1 MSKATDILRVRDAHR
16 AAVRRCTAIA
26 DLAATIDAI
35 ADLAATIDAI
45 ADLMD
50 ACVDEEPGRFQCRV
64 CRSAGRSDVYLA
76 VRVHTGDCKL
86 AALERAITGDSS
98 EI

>member
-16 AAVRRCTAIA
+16 AAVRRCA
-26 DLAATIDAI
+26 AI

-86 AALERAITGDSS
+86 AALERAITGESS

>member
-1 MSKATDILRVRDAHR
+1 MVASMNAADILRAWADDQATANDTIRLHLR
-16 AAVRRCTAIA
+16 AV
-26 DLAATIDAI
+26 
-35 ADLAATIDAI
+35 

-64 CRSAGRSDVYLA
+64 CRSAGRSDVYRA

-86 AALERAITGDSS
+86 AALERAIKGERDATSK
-98 EI
+98 

>member
-1 MSKATDILRVRDAHR
+1 MSKATDILRVRARVAREH
-16 AAVRRCTAIA
+16 
-26 DLAATIDAI
+26 DLPRD
-35 ADLAATIDAI
+35 AATIDAI

-64 CRSAGRSDVYLA
+64 CRSAGRSDVCRA

-86 AALERAITGDSS
+86 AALERAITGESS

>member
-16 AAVRRCTAIA
+16 AAVRRCA
-26 DLAATIDAI
+26 AI